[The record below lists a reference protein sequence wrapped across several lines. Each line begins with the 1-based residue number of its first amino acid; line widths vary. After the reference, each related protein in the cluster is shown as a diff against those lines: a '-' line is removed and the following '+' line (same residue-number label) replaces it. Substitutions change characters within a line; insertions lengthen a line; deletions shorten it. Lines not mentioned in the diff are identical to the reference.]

1 LNIQSKTRRVTK
13 MSKSKVGNITIV
25 VTSDRVRINA
35 RPVDAGS
42 KHSVDKRLADYLIG
56 CGVAKESK

>member
-1 LNIQSKTRRVTK
+1 